1 MLNLEKLV
9 DLQENDKSQFNLK
22 KNIKLVK
29 FLLRVKILMKNQ
41 SYLDGRII
49 ITC

>member
-41 SYLDGRII
+41 SYFDGRII